1 MSGLGGFSMFDL
13 FREEA
18 ENHAGALESGLLQLE
33 ADPGD
38 ASVAIEPLMRAAHSI
53 KGAARIIGLDIAVGL
68 AHAMEDVFVAVQD
81 GRETLVSSRVDQLLQ
96 GTDFLRS
103 LSALE
108 ESAVEA
114 WSSEHQAAIDAL
126 VEQLRADAPADAA
139 PAVAVDV
146 ESPLE
151 PEPEPEAAPE
161 SEARSESEPASK
173 PETAPAPKPES
184 VPEPTPETVPTPTL
198 TATAPVAPEPAASS
212 VVRVDSNR
220 LERMMQLAGEVMITS
235 RRFAGVRQDAVQLD
249 RRLDG
254 LEDAVGAAVRA
265 ASDPRRVLQTEVDAG
280 RRAIAAMIDE
290 LDGLLRRTE
299 EISADLYGQVLGSRM
314 RPFEDGG
321 QGFPRMIRDL
331 AKSLG
336 KQVRFEVRG
345 GRTRVDREILA
356 SLEAPLTHLLRN
368 AVDHGI
374 ETPDVRRAAGKP
386 AAATLLLEARHHAGM
401 LLVRVTEDGRG
412 IDTDGLRKRIVERG
426 LSEPAIVERLDGA
439 ELYDFLFLP
448 GFSTAASVTEVSGRG
463 VGLDVVQSM
472 VHEVGGAVR
481 VESVPGR
488 GTTFEL
494 QLPVTRS
501 VVRAAIV
508 EVAGQPL
515 ALPLARL
522 QRVVRVAADQVTT
535 VEGRRQFEHEG
546 GTIGLVRF
554 STLLEFGD
562 GDGDADARDDAVES
576 VVVVGD
582 ATGRCGLVVDR
593 FLGEQDL
600 VVRRLDGRFGRIPHV
615 NAAAMLEDGS
625 PILIL
630 DVEDVVKSIRQ
641 LLGEGRLRGTGRARA
656 RDEGRRAKRVL
667 VVEDSITVREV
678 ERQILRQMGLDVE
691 TAVDGVDGWNALQ
704 QGGYD
709 LVVSDIDMPRMNG
722 IEFVR
727 TLRADERFRT
737 VPVIVVSYKDRDS
750 DRQAG
755 LDAGA
760 DAYLTKGSFRE
771 GSFTETVRDLL
782 GLDA

>member
-81 GRETLVSSRVDQLLQ
+81 GRESLVSSRVDQLLQ

-103 LSALE
+103 LSTLDEA
-108 ESAVEA
+108 AVEG
-114 WSSEHQAAIDAL
+114 WSRENQSAIDTL
-126 VEQLRADAPADAA
+126 VAALRAVAPAGEVAAA
-139 PAVAVDV
+139 PV
-146 ESPLE
+146 EPAPS
-151 PEPEPEAAPE
+151 PEPEPVAQPEAQPEAQKATEPAPE
-161 SEARSESEPASK
+161 PIAEA
-173 PETAPAPKPES
+173 
-184 VPEPTPETVPTPTL
+184 
-198 TATAPVAPEPAASS
+198 APEPAAVATPSPTPGSS
-212 VVRVDSNR
+212 SATVRVDSTR

-235 RRFAGVRQDAVQLD
+235 RRFAAVRTDAVQLD

-254 LEDAVGAAVRA
+254 LEDAVGSAVRGDG
-265 ASDPRRVLQTEVDAG
+265 DPRRVLRDEVDAG
-280 RRAIAAMIDE
+280 RRAIGVMIEE

-321 QGFPRMIRDL
+321 QGFPRMVRDL

-345 GRTRVDREILA
+345 GRTRVDREILT

-374 ETPDVRRAAGKP
+374 ETPDVRLAAGKP
-386 AAATLLLEARHHAGM
+386 AAATLVLEARHHAGM

-412 IDTDGLRKRIVERG
+412 IDPDGLRRRIVERG
-426 LSEPAIVERLDGA
+426 LAEASIVERLEGA
-439 ELYDFLFLP
+439 ELHDFLFLP

-481 VESVPGR
+481 VESTFGR

-501 VVRAAIV
+501 VVRAALV

-522 QRVVRVAADQVTT
+522 QRVVRVEADRIST

-546 GTIGLVRF
+546 GTVGLVRF
-554 STLLEFGD
+554 ATLLDFPE
-562 GDGDADARDDAVES
+562 ADSEDRDRAVES

-600 VVRRLDGRFGRIPHV
+600 VVRRLDPRFGRIPHV
-615 NAAAMLEDGS
+615 HAAAMLEDGS

-656 RDEGRRAKRVL
+656 RDAAQRAKRVL

-678 ERQILRQMGLDVE
+678 ERQILRQMGLEVE

-709 LVVSDIDMPRMNG
+709 LVVTDIDMPRMNG

-727 TLRADERFRT
+727 TLRADPRFQT

-760 DAYLTKGSFRE
+760 DMYLTKGSFRE
-771 GSFTETVRDLL
+771 GSFTEAVSDLL

>member
-126 VEQLRADAPADAA
+126 VEQLRADAPAEAV
-139 PAVAVDV
+139 PAVAVEV
-146 ESPLE
+146 ESTPAAESETESE
-151 PEPEPEAAPE
+151 PEPESEPE
-161 SEARSESEPASK
+161 SASK
-173 PETAPAPKPES
+173 LEPAPAPKPES

-374 ETPDVRRAAGKP
+374 ETPDVRQAAGKP
-386 AAATLLLEARHHAGM
+386 GAATLTLEARHHAGM

-412 IDTDGLRKRIVERG
+412 IDPDGLRRRIVERG
-426 LSEPAIVERLDGA
+426 LSEPSIVERLEGT
-439 ELYDFLFLP
+439 ELFDFLFLP

-501 VVRAAIV
+501 VVRSVPAM
-508 EVAGQPL
+508 
-515 ALPLARL
+515 
-522 QRVVRVAADQVTT
+522 
-535 VEGRRQFEHEG
+535 GRNLYSIQSISPSR
-546 GTIGLVRF
+546 
-554 STLLEFGD
+554 
-562 GDGDADARDDAVES
+562 S
-576 VVVVGD
+576 VVSSSMVKRSPRK
-582 ATGRCGLVVDR
+582 A
-593 FLGEQDL
+593 
-600 VVRRLDGRFGRIPHV
+600 RR
-615 NAAAMLEDGS
+615 
-625 PILIL
+625 
-630 DVEDVVKSIRQ
+630 
-641 LLGEGRLRGTGRARA
+641 
-656 RDEGRRAKRVL
+656 
-667 VVEDSITVREV
+667 
-678 ERQILRQMGLDVE
+678 
-691 TAVDGVDGWNALQ
+691 
-704 QGGYD
+704 
-709 LVVSDIDMPRMNG
+709 
-722 IEFVR
+722 
-727 TLRADERFRT
+727 
-737 VPVIVVSYKDRDS
+737 
-750 DRQAG
+750 
-755 LDAGA
+755 
-760 DAYLTKGSFRE
+760 
-771 GSFTETVRDLL
+771 
-782 GLDA
+782 